1 MITLQLTDSAPQPFG
16 SGLATKL
23 KGKSLPTISLKKTN
37 DVCYCEFECEY
48 KANVFA
54 EIGGEGY
61 KNDKS
66 QFLFRRFV
74 ASDTVAIEL
83 WKNGEKIADL
93 NDNTYGTF
101 FNGFPSG
108 SAEQQ
113 LYVGYLLEWEDVFAA
128 FGGGEY
134 RVKAELS
141 IIGVSSTFESEL
153 FVLMGYSDKA
163 ADGTARIETVQNGNI
178 IGSIFDFTGLN
189 WYQSVRV
196 RGRFYEESEE
206 FEKIV
211 YKTQEYRQEQVQDK
225 IIENW
230 SLEADFIPRSV
241 SEFLTKNAVLSN
253 SFNVTDYNLLNE
265 QILRE
270 IEVVPESI
278 EKTRIQDNRNAN
290 YVIKF
295 TSRNDNI
302 IKRNF

>member
-16 SGLATKL
+16 SGLATKK
-23 KGKSLPTISLKKTN
+23 KGDSLPNISSKKSN
-37 DVCYCEFECEY
+37 DVCYCEFECY
-48 KANVFA
+48 YRGSVFA
-54 EIGGEGY
+54 EPGGEGY

-74 ASDTVAIEL
+74 PSDTVAIEL

-108 SAEQQ
+108 TAEQQ
-113 LYVGYLLEWEDVFAA
+113 LYVGFLLEWEEVFNA

-134 RVKAELS
+134 QIKAELS
-141 IIGVSSTFESEL
+141 IIGVTSTFESE
-153 FVLMGYSDKA
+153 FYRLMGYSDKA
-163 ADGTARIETVQNGNI
+163 ADGTVRIETIQNGNI
-178 IGSIFDFTGLN
+178 MSSIFDFTGLQ
-189 WYQSVRV
+189 WCQSVRV
-196 RGRFYEESEE
+196 RGRFYEDGED

-211 YKTQEYRQEQVQDK
+211 YQTQEYRQEQVQDK

-230 SLEADFIPRSV
+230 TLEADLLPRSV

-253 SFNVTDYNLLNE
+253 EFTVTDYNILNE

-270 IEVVPESI
+270 IDVYPESI
-278 EKTRIQDNRNAN
+278 EKNRIQDNRNSN

-295 TSRNDNI
+295 TSKDDNI

>member
-1 MITLQLTDSAPQPFG
+1 MITIQLTDSAPQPFE

-23 KGKSLPTISLKKTN
+23 KGESLPTITPRQTN
-37 DVCYCEFECEY
+37 DFCYCEVECEY
-48 KANVFA
+48 VGNVFA
-54 EIGGEGY
+54 EVGGEDY

-83 WKNGEKIADL
+83 WRNGEKIEDL
-93 NDNTYGTF
+93 NTNAYGTF
-101 FNGFPSG
+101 FNGFPNG
-108 SAEQQ
+108 TAEQQ
-113 LYVGYLLEWEDVFAA
+113 LYVGYLVEWEEVYAVY
-128 FGGGEY
+128 GGGEY
-134 RVKAELS
+134 QIKAELT
-141 IIGVSSTFESEL
+141 IIGVASTFESEL
-153 FVLMGYSDKA
+153 FRLMGYSDKA
-163 ADGTARIETVQNGNI
+163 ADGTVRIETVQNGNI
-178 IGSIFDFTGLN
+178 MSSVFDFTGLE
-189 WYQSVRV
+189 WYQSVRM
-196 RGRFYEESEE
+196 RGNFYEESEE

-230 SLEADFIPRSV
+230 TLQADFIPRSV

-265 QILRE
+265 KILRE
-270 IEVVPESI
+270 IEVYPESI
-278 EKTRIQDNRNAN
+278 EKTRIQDNRKSN
-290 YVIKF
+290 YIIKF

>member
-1 MITLQLTDSAPQPFG
+1 MITLQLTDLAPQPFG

-23 KGKSLPTISLKKTN
+23 KGQSLPTISLKKTN

-48 KANVFA
+48 KGNVFA
-54 EIGGEGY
+54 EPGGEGY

-83 WKNGEKIADL
+83 WKNGEKLVDL
-93 NDNTYGTF
+93 DNNTYGTY

-108 SAEQQ
+108 TAEQQ
-113 LYVGYLLEWEDVFAA
+113 LYVGYLLEWEDVFNLH
-128 FGGGEY
+128 GGGEY
-134 RVKAELS
+134 QIKAELS
-141 IIGVSSTFESEL
+141 IIGVTSTFESEL
-153 FVLMGYSDKA
+153 YRLMGYSDTA
-163 ADGTARIETVQNGNI
+163 ADGTTRIETIQNGNI
-178 IGSIFDFTGLN
+178 MSSIFDFTGLN
-189 WYQSVRV
+189 WCQSVRV
-196 RGRFYEESEE
+196 RGRFYEEGED

-211 YKTQEYRQEQVQDK
+211 YQTQEYRQEQVQDK

-230 SLEADFIPRSV
+230 TLEADFIPRSV

-253 SFNVTDYNLLNE
+253 SFKVTDYNLLNE

-270 IEVVPESI
+270 IEVYPESI